1 MRTPQQDR
9 SSSSTE
15 RMLDATLELLGEGGL
30 SAVTV
35 AAVAERAGTS
45 NGSLYHRFR
54 GRSGL
59 LLAAQDRA
67 LGWIEQE
74 TAAAFRRADD
84 EPDDELAVRLLVEAA
99 LGIFRS
105 HHATMRSFLVEA
117 RGHAEHDERTVATSH
132 ALARLVTGWLRERF
146 DVGVE
151 DAEAAWRILFAL
163 GAAES
168 LFDEDQISPTR
179 LTEHDLAT
187 SVTRAIRAVVH
198 P

>member
-1 MRTPQQDR
+1 
-9 SSSSTE
+9 
-15 RMLDATLELLGEGGL
+15 MLDATLELLGEGGL
-30 SAVTV
+30 AAVTV

-84 EPDDELAVRLLVEAA
+84 EADDEQAVRLLVEAA
-99 LGIFRS
+99 LDIFRA
-105 HHATMRSFLVEA
+105 HHATLRSFLVEA
-117 RGHAEHDERTVATSH
+117 RGQAEHDARSVATSH
-132 ALARLVTGWLRERF
+132 ALARLVTGWLQERF
-146 DVGVE
+146 GVGAA

-163 GAAES
+163 GAAEA
-168 LFDEDQISPTR
+168 LFDEDQVSPTR
-179 LTEHDLAT
+179 LTQDELAT
-187 SVTRAIRAVVH
+187 AVTRALQAVVH